1 MEDSWCVG
9 DPEEAASR
17 LRFSCFSAFVLPG
30 SPLPRDAL
38 TLPENLEPVPKPV
51 PQQWV
56 PLAAGPVDRAS
67 RVLVERFTASDAT
80 HGCQSFD
87 QLLVVESRRPRDDDA
102 AAEDLVREIAERG
115 KPVR

>member
-87 QLLVVESRRPRDDDA
+87 QLLIDDRSSQCPKWPLGVTSSMTDRP
-102 AAEDLVREIAERG
+102 
-115 KPVR
+115 KFP